1 MRPEGKVALIAGSAG
16 GIGVSKTGLADGD
29 LGID

>member
-1 MRPEGKVALIAGSAG
+1 MILKGKVALIAGGAR
-16 GIGVSKTGLADGD
+16 GIGVSKTSLADGD